1 MLGQHGVYKI
11 EDTAMLYIPNDEVR
25 FVYLISQ
32 LLLNYLVEKRM
43 QKSAIN
49 LILFSGIHIQMNQD
63 MSECSN
69 PSI

>member
-49 LILFSGIHIQMNQD
+49 LILFSGIHIRMNQD